1 LLDFDSRAA
10 IGAFSA
16 PRLLELAQKQS
27 RRKGII
33 TGRTLGN
40 VFTWMRP
47 DDLVFNYWVNN
58 YLMGENPPV
67 FDILAWNADS
77 TNLPARLHTEFLE
90 IFKNNTLC
98 QPGGTEILG
107 TPVDLS
113 RITVPTFVTGATT
126 DHLTPWKGCYRTTE
140 LVGGQSTFILSNAGH
155 IAALVNPPGNP
166 KASYYADGDLGTDPD
181 TWLKSATKRPGSWW
195 EVWADWAIGHAADSV
210 PAPSSPGSTV
220 HPPLAPAPG
229 AYVRD
234 KTPA

>member
-1 LLDFDSRAA
+1 
-10 IGAFSA
+10 
-16 PRLLELAQKQS
+16 
-27 RRKGII
+27 
-33 TGRTLGN
+33 
-40 VFTWMRP
+40 MRP

-77 TNLPARLHTEFLE
+77 TNLPARLHVEFLD

-98 QPGGTEILG
+98 RPGGTEILG

-113 RITVPTFVTGATT
+113 QITVPSFVTGAMT
-126 DHLTPWKGCYRTTE
+126 DHLTPWKGCYRTTD
-140 LVGGQSTFILSNAGH
+140 LLGGQSTFILSNAGH

-166 KASYYADGDLGTDPD
+166 KASYYADGELGTDPD
-181 TWLKSATKRPGSWW
+181 TWLKSATKHAGTWW
-195 EVWADWAIGHAADSV
+195 EVWADWAIGHAGESGA
-210 PAPSSPGSTV
+210 APSSLGSAI

-229 AYVRD
+229 GYVRD